1 MSLSELS
8 ESEFDGRDRRSSV
21 RARTL
26 LPCAVEKIRREH
38 VAELESAILDMAV
51 LDHEHATL
59 APDWAEHA
67 ESLPRELTYVLSE
80 MRALRQQVV
89 ELQRQIG
96 QNAQQAIP
104 TRWVVLNDRGLWLP
118 RHEDDE
124 HLIEGD
130 LVKVQLLIPS
140 MSSPKI
146 LALGEVIRVRTTGPK
161 PGLAL
166 EFRAISSIHSNAII
180 QYALRRERQIA
191 RSKLFEGVRKL

>member
-8 ESEFDGRDRRSSV
+8 ESEFDGSDCRSSV

-26 LPCAVEKIRREH
+26 LPCAVTGIHRSH

-51 LDHEHATL
+51 LDHEHANL
-59 APDWAEHA
+59 APDWAEHS
-67 ESLPRELTYVLSE
+67 ESLPRDLTYVLSE

-96 QNAQQAIP
+96 LSSQQAITP
-104 TRWVVLNDRGLWLP
+104 RWVVLNDRGLWLP
-118 RHEDDE
+118 RVPEDDG
-124 HLIEGD
+124 LAEGE
-130 LVKVQLLIPS
+130 LVKVELHIPS

-146 LALGEVIRVRTTGPK
+146 LALAEIIRIRAGGAR

-191 RSKLFEGVRKL
+191 RSKLYEGIRKL